1 MIMTFVDHCF
11 SVVPCLLGASVPAN
25 NRMVRMGLGKQCIS
39 RSDCSS
45 RSRLIRVF
53 TVCNGVCFFLNHY
66 YMSGVMTKPVVWV
79 FDQVRHKPGCTATED
94 G

>member
-25 NRMVRMGLGKQCIS
+25 NRMVRMGLGKQCRS

-45 RSRLIRVF
+45 RSRHDKTCCLGFR
-53 TVCNGVCFFLNHY
+53 
-66 YMSGVMTKPVVWV
+66 
-79 FDQVRHKPGCTATED
+79 PGPTQTGLYSHRRWLEA
-94 G
+94 